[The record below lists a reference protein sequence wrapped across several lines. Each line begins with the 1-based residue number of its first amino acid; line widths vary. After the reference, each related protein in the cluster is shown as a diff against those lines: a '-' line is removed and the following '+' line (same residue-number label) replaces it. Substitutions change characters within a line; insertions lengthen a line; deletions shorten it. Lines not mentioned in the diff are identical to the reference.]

1 MPPSRN
7 VFKVVSISHGPE
19 RPQFP
24 ANQNDQNSLQLSPNP
39 MVEGNMQNPQE
50 TSQTQEGPEILLVR
64 DTDHS
69 HAPTPTTPN
78 TPNTPN
84 NQNSDPQ
91 SQGLQE
97 PANSHVRMVQ
107 ELGLSLNNLVQK
119 ENRIYIRPDP
129 VPKKIEVNTGY
140 GQQMSIS
147 TNQTTQEAPN
157 PQMPPPPSP
166 RATNY
171 CNKWFDT
178 SFCHTNRVNANLSF
192 SLAQLQQKHKK
203 AHDLNTVTFIY
214 NQFQKTLNKTIHSLN
229 TIQNNLSHDFQRD
242 VVICSAGRPFKIAS
256 NTNDKTATP
265 PAGDKANSD
274 NQKPSTTVKTPI
286 KKSKESKETDQ
297 KKNGTATK
305 SDSDPHDKKLFTIP
319 LNKEVSL
326 ILRPS
331 KENSS
336 EIPVTIAD
344 AEHNQFQLSL
354 SQLKELDKDDFK
366 KGTFFRLGLGD
377 MNSSEELSIFLKKQ
391 PDSA

>member
-1 MPPSRN
+1 
-7 VFKVVSISHGPE
+7 
-19 RPQFP
+19 
-24 ANQNDQNSLQLSPNP
+24 

-69 HAPTPTTPN
+69 HASTPTTPN
-78 TPNTPN
+78 TPN
-84 NQNSDPQ
+84 NQNPDPQ